1 MSMKKNILK
10 TFIILALGAGIS
22 GCGNSFL
29 ETNYYKGI
37 DVETGLSTV
46 DNISTA
52 LNGTY
57 YDLFYYYFA
66 GNYAINIGDI
76 PTDISY
82 WNGKTGHFDGIYTYT
97 YTDTDTYLKAIWEY
111 GYKTADKAARVI
123 EASKALYENVAAEE
137 KSELD
142 RCMAEAYALRGYA
155 QLMLVNVYA
164 HQVKVNGTDH
174 SSAPGIVLID
184 KPIEALSQVSRST
197 VGQSYEAIVSDF
209 NLAIMHFDAAGGDR
223 QSLVFFNK
231 AAVYGLLARTHL
243 YLEDWDKA
251 MQYAQIALDEKGI
264 AELTYGTAKYKALYN
279 NEASNTESMFALAI
293 TQTDNWSA
301 NSCGTLWSSYNY
313 SPSPKLQALY
323 GKNDCR
329 TSIFEWD
336 AKSSPTVPIFKAGK
350 FSHYDSG
357 NPAYG
362 TNYIVNAPEMFL
374 IIAEANLK
382 GSNGSLTKAQN
393 ALLTVAKRN
402 ADITSVSDLPATSD
416 GLMKFLK
423 DERARELFQ
432 EGLRLYDLR
441 RWDEN
446 AEVYAAKAPTVSFTY
461 TNYKISNLVFPIPS
475 AEINAGFGVEQNDW
489 SSTLPR

>member
-1 MSMKKNILK
+1 MKNKILK
-10 TFIILALGAGIS
+10 AFAIFALGTSLS

-29 ETNYYKGI
+29 ETDYYKGI

-52 LNGTY
+52 LNGAY
-57 YDLFYYYFA
+57 YDLFYYNFA

-76 PTDISY
+76 PTDLSY

-111 GYKTADKAARVI
+111 GYKTADNAARVI
-123 EASKALYENVAAEE
+123 EASQALYDNATVDE

-155 QLMLVNVYA
+155 QLILVNVYA
-164 HQVKVNGTDH
+164 HQAKVNGTDFL
-174 SSAPGIVLID
+174 SQPGIVLID
-184 KPIEALSQVSRST
+184 KPIEALTQVSRST
-197 VGQSYEAIVSDF
+197 VGQSYEAVLSDLSQAITHF
-209 NLAIMHFDAAGGDR
+209 NAAGGDR
-223 QSLVFFNK
+223 KSLVYFNK
-231 AAVYGLLARTHL
+231 AAVYGLLARTYL

-251 MQYAQIALDEKGI
+251 MQNAQAALDEKGI
-264 AELTYGTAKYKALYN
+264 TELTYGAAKYKALYN
-279 NEASNTESMFALAI
+279 NASSNTESMFALAI
-293 TQTDNWSA
+293 TQTENWSA
-301 NSCGTLWSSYNY
+301 NSSGTLWSTYNY

-323 GKNDCR
+323 GVNDCR
-329 TSIFEWD
+329 TSVFEWD
-336 AKSSPTVPIFKAGK
+336 AESSASIPIFKSGK

-357 NPAYG
+357 NSAYG
-362 TNYIVNAPEMFL
+362 THYIVNAPEMFL

-382 GSNGSLTKAQN
+382 SANGSLDNAQK

-402 ADITSVSDLPATSD
+402 ADITSVADLPAGSD
-416 GLMKFLK
+416 DLMKFLK

-432 EGLRLYDLR
+432 EGMRLYDLR

-446 AEVYAAKAPTVSFTY
+446 AEVYAIKAPDASFTY
-461 TNYKISNLVFPIPS
+461 TNFKISNLIFPIPS

-489 SSTLPR
+489 SGTLPK

>member
-1 MSMKKNILK
+1 MKKKILK
-10 TFIILALGAGIS
+10 AFVILALGAGFS
-22 GCGNSFL
+22 GCGDSFL
-29 ETNYYKGI
+29 ETDYYKGI
-37 DVETGLSTV
+37 DVETGLSTI

-76 PTDISY
+76 PTDVSY

-97 YTDTDTYLKAIWEY
+97 FTDTDTYLKSIWEY
-111 GYKTADKAARVI
+111 GYKTADNAARVI
-123 EASKALYENVAAEE
+123 EASKILYDNASTEE
-137 KSELD
+137 KVELD
-142 RCMAEAYALRGYA
+142 RCMAESYALRGYA
-155 QLMLVNVYA
+155 QLMLTNIYA
-164 HQVKVNGTDH
+164 HQIKVNGTDY
-174 SSAPGIVLID
+174 SSESGIVLID
-184 KPIEALSQVSRST
+184 KPIAALTQVSRST

-209 NLAIMHFDAAGGDR
+209 NQSIAHFNAAGGDR
-223 QSLVFFNK
+223 QSLVYFNK

-251 MQYAQIALDEKGI
+251 MQYAQNALDEKGI
-264 AELTYGTAKYKALYN
+264 TGLTYGADHYKALYN
-279 NEASNTESMFALAI
+279 NATSNTESMFAIAI

-301 NSCGTLWSSYNY
+301 NSSGTLWSTYNY

-323 GKNDCR
+323 SANDCR
-329 TSIFEWD
+329 TSVFEWD
-336 AKSSPTVPIFKAGK
+336 AKSSATVPVFKSGK
-350 FSHYDSG
+350 FAHYDSG
-357 NPAYG
+357 NSAYG
-362 TNYIVNAPEMFL
+362 TSYIINAPEMFL

-382 GSNGSLTKAQN
+382 SSNGNLGNAQK

-416 GLMKFLK
+416 ELMKFVK

-432 EGLRLYDLR
+432 EGMRLYDLR

-446 AEVYAAKAPTVSFTY
+446 AEVYAIKAPNAAFTY

-475 AEINAGFGVEQNDW
+475 AEVNSGFGVEQNDW
-489 SSTLPR
+489 SSTLPK